1 MLEEELR
8 LAGDG
13 MLPTSASNAIRR
25 GISSA
30 PDGVARAWGLRQRQI
45 ETHGPNCVHAI
56 ILPEKAFTRHFHMEF
71 FASGVEVCLQQG
83 QP

>member
-56 ILPEKAFTRHFHMEF
+56 ILPEKAFTRHF
-71 FASGVEVCLQQG
+71 AYGILCV
-83 QP
+83 